1 MCVSAVQ
8 YTTCGPPWTT
18 STANTHCCICEVN
31 SMVWG
36 FFSDPMMGLKEG
48 RSERQEM
55 KQVRNAREEGWGRS
69 GKKVERKGIY
79 VTCRY
84 THINYQHTVSV
95 MQCVGSYDDVLQ
107 GA

>member
-69 GKKVERKGIY
+69 GKKVERKGMLNVGIG
-79 VTCRY
+79 TL
-84 THINYQHTVSV
+84 TTNTLYQ
-95 MQCVGSYDDVLQ
+95 
-107 GA
+107 